1 MEEVCHYSGLWRFKR
16 LHQSLYLLLVN
27 EDAISQLFLPACLCS
42 AFMDSYPP
50 NTQTQLN
57 SFFRRCFHHDV
68 LSQQESNSY
77 RCQHAWHSK
86 SRGCSLLQ
94 IEWSAPS
101 LCWSRDLKT
110 VNLSTVSHFLKKWDS
125 CQECMQIIS
134 ESWSNSET
142 LGDVR

>member
-1 MEEVCHYSGLWRFKR
+1 MEEVCHYQWALTFQKTPPV
-16 LHQSLYLLLVN
+16 YLLLVN

-42 AFMDSYPP
+42 AFTDSYPP

-57 SFFRRCFHHDV
+57 SFFRRCFHQDV

-77 RCQHAWHSK
+77 RCQHEWHSK

-101 LCWSRDLKT
+101 PCWSRDLKT
-110 VNLSTVSHFLKKWDS
+110 VNLSTVSHFLKKVGFMPGIHANY
-125 CQECMQIIS
+125 Q
-134 ESWSNSET
+134 
-142 LGDVR
+142 